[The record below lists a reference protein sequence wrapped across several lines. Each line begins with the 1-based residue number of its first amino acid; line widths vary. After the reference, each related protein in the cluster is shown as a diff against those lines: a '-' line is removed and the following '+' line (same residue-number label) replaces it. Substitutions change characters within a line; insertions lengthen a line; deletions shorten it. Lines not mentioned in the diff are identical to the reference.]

1 MRKTPRRR
9 AVSFIPPFSP
19 PKVATPHTRGA
30 LHARTLDRT
39 LHAPHA
45 YRMMPAADLQPPSA
59 ARADEPRERAQ
70 RLLTRRS
77 LIAFDLDKTV
87 LHQGHHSEL
96 QTFTMSV
103 CQTLIHLAVQRY
115 NISAV
120 TGNDLHQL
128 SSRFMKTLVEE
139 LCRHQ
144 QLQLLSVMH
153 LFCNCATV
161 YICFSLDSPVLAALL
176 AKQATLAPQQ
186 LQEAALEALFHTV
199 DGLLE
204 IRPDFIVPEYLAR
217 TCMPSAEARKI
228 AELAQ
233 AAADEWWAGM
243 CTADGRALRPEWVR
257 DYYINGTAA
266 EANAAL
272 EAEALSSDGNPEA
285 SVAPRPL
292 ARPAACRAPLAT
304 HPSIRS
310 PANAPPARH
319 LPTARPRAERAPRHR
334 RRCTSRTARTGAAS
348 SRCEV
353 RWCTR
358 AT

>member
-1 MRKTPRRR
+1 M
-9 AVSFIPPFSP
+9 
-19 PKVATPHTRGA
+19 
-30 LHARTLDRT
+30 
-39 LHAPHA
+39 
-45 YRMMPAADLQPPSA
+45 
-59 ARADEPRERAQ
+59 PRERAQ

-153 LFCNCATV
+153 LFCNCAAV

-243 CTADGRALRPEWVR
+243 CTADGRALQPEWVR
-257 DYYINGTAA
+257 DYYINGTVA

-304 HPSIRS
+304 RHP
-310 PANAPPARH
+310 PPATRPPPTPLAARRPPPTHPPTHPTPAYH
-319 LPTARPRAERAPRHR
+319 LRTHPPSCRAR
-334 RRCTSRTARTGAAS
+334 AS
-348 SRCEV
+348 PPP
-353 RWCTR
+353 
-358 AT
+358 

>member
-1 MRKTPRRR
+1 ML
-9 AVSFIPPFSP
+9 SFRPFSP
-19 PKVATPHTRGA
+19 PNLLGCRA
-30 LHARTLDRT
+30 LVE
-39 LHAPHA
+39 
-45 YRMMPAADLQPPSA
+45 RMMPAADLQPPSA

-292 ARPAACRAPLAT
+292 APPAACRAPLAT